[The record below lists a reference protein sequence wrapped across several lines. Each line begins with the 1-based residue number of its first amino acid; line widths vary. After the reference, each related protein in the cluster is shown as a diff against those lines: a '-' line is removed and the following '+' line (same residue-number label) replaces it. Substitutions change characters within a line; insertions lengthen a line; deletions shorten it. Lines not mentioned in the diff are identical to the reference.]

1 MTVAFMDTPDTG
13 ARKFSYDGTNLRYAG
28 IVLVNTLLQFIT
40 LGIYRFWAKTRERR
54 YIWSSVKFGGDHV
67 EYTGTGMELF
77 VGFLIAMFVLIPYSA
92 IFQAAAVLLDPN
104 DVTTQIAASIIQL
117 VTLVFLVYIAMYRAR
132 RYRLTRTLWRGIRGG
147 QTGSSLKYAVVAIG
161 YWLLSVVTL
170 GLAAPL
176 LRIRLEAIK
185 LENTWFGDRKF
196 EFKGRASDLFG
207 PWLVAWVPYALAMA
221 VGVYWLDQD
230 LLGPAGGLGAIF
242 DPVALEALGDTEPDP
257 TLLLVLIP
265 LGIAAVFAF
274 AWYRVREYRYLAAS
288 TSFEDKPFES
298 SLGLGRVIWI
308 YGSYFALWLP
318 FVFGVL
324 LLIGWGTAELAP
336 TEFDPEG
343 SGPDMEN
350 SAVFGLFFL
359 IGLLF
364 IILMGI
370 FSRVFLF
377 HRIVGAVVRS
387 TSLKGEP
394 DFEEILQ
401 STQKAPG
408 RGEGLADAFDV
419 GGL

>member
-1 MTVAFMDTPDTG
+1 
-13 ARKFSYDGTNLRYAG
+13 
-28 IVLVNTLLQFIT
+28 
-40 LGIYRFWAKTRERR
+40 
-54 YIWSSVKFGGDHV
+54 
-67 EYTGTGMELF
+67 
-77 VGFLIAMFVLIPYSA
+77 
-92 IFQAAAVLLDPN
+92 
-104 DVTTQIAASIIQL
+104 
-117 VTLVFLVYIAMYRAR
+117 
-132 RYRLTRTLWRGIRGG
+132 
-147 QTGSSLKYAVVAIG
+147 
-161 YWLLSVVTL
+161 
-170 GLAAPL
+170 
-176 LRIRLEAIK
+176 
-185 LENTWFGDRKF
+185 
-196 EFKGRASDLFG
+196 
-207 PWLVAWVPYALAMA
+207 
-221 VGVYWLDQD
+221 
-230 LLGPAGGLGAIF
+230 
-242 DPVALEALGDTEPDP
+242 
-257 TLLLVLIP
+257 
-265 LGIAAVFAF
+265 
-274 AWYRVREYRYLAAS
+274 
-288 TSFEDKPFES
+288 
-298 SLGLGRVIWI
+298 VIWI

-324 LLIGWGTAELAP
+324 LMIGWGTAALAP